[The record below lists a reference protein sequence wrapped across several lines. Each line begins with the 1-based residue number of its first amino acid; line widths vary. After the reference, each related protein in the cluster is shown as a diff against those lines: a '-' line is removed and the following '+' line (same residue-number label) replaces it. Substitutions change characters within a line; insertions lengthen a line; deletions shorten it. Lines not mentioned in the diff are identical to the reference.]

1 MKGSGEKAFF
11 FESAIDM
18 LSYLQMHDNEL
29 DNCRMVSMMGLKPSI
44 VLDTV
49 LRYNI
54 PPQNVF
60 LCSDNDEKGNQFA
73 ERLMTEYPDMKR
85 IVTPDTYK
93 DWNDMLRGIPKKE
106 IDTEQKTE
114 VKKEADRMAV
124 GNRYWHNATSNADK
138 VVATINAD
146 DFQRI
151 RQVLDDSTVNYF
163 PAKGANGTLRIAM
176 NESDVPFLRS
186 IAGNVPVV
194 KSSIPY
200 DPPEKNIIGNVE
212 YRYIPNKEYI
222 SADRDLI
229 LKMADTLDKQGVKF
243 SGRIYPT
250 GKGTLTV
257 SHDDLAYVRSVR
269 DNIIG
274 KRRQVG
280 IGEKGQVI
288 GNRSVSAQ
296 NRHLYMSTLT
306 PKQYEEVKPFIETNA
321 RYSGVIRDGKV
332 MFSVDRDEAQAFHR
346 ALDTAKREVGLIHTM
361 QEQGLPMEQMIALSP
376 VMHRLAVED
385 AQLQL
390 SDFFDKRYDE
400 AQFGEMLSLVNGYL
414 DQPASERY
422 GEHSKLN
429 DMLEAKSSFDRT
441 IELSDFFSQHDF
453 SEEQKS
459 AIATMFVGEVT
470 RGQIDSI
477 NETFTAEDIQ
487 EYAEILQSAL
497 QESDIEDF
505 LTAHKQAVIDRE
517 NAERVPTEE
526 EVLFPKA
533 DLARFLA
540 EHTLSSDEWEDMAY
554 PLFERGYLE
563 KHQPSDKASFG
574 YHLPEKELYALAER
588 YHQSDDIR
596 RELALGLMIHAS
608 DNTRQQ
614 HLLFLKEVVK

>member
-1 MKGSGEKAFF
+1 
-11 FESAIDM
+11 
-18 LSYLQMHDNEL
+18 
-29 DNCRMVSMMGLKPSI
+29 
-44 VLDTV
+44 
-49 LRYNI
+49 
-54 PPQNVF
+54 
-60 LCSDNDEKGNQFA
+60 
-73 ERLMTEYPDMKR
+73 
-85 IVTPDTYK
+85 
-93 DWNDMLRGIPKKE
+93 
-106 IDTEQKTE
+106 
-114 VKKEADRMAV
+114 MAV

-229 LKMADTLDKQGVKF
+229 LKMAEMLDKQGIKF

-257 SHDDLAYVRSVR
+257 SRNDLAYVRSVR

-321 RYSGVIRDGKV
+321 RYSGVICDGKV

-376 VMHRLAVED
+376 VMHRLSVED

-400 AQFGEMLSLVNGYL
+400 AQFGEMLSLINAYL
-414 DQPASERY
+414 DQPASERLHR
-422 GEHSKLN
+422 GAARQVFRSGTPAAVAVLLPCWLWPEGRRGPRQRQGSESVLRPSKG
-429 DMLEAKSSFDRT
+429 SPT
-441 IELSDFFSQHDF
+441 
-453 SEEQKS
+453 
-459 AIATMFVGEVT
+459 
-470 RGQIDSI
+470 
-477 NETFTAEDIQ
+477 
-487 EYAEILQSAL
+487 LQ
-497 QESDIEDF
+497 
-505 LTAHKQAVIDRE
+505 V
-517 NAERVPTEE
+517 N
-526 EVLFPKA
+526 
-533 DLARFLA
+533 
-540 EHTLSSDEWEDMAY
+540 
-554 PLFERGYLE
+554 
-563 KHQPSDKASFG
+563 
-574 YHLPEKELYALAER
+574 
-588 YHQSDDIR
+588 
-596 RELALGLMIHAS
+596 
-608 DNTRQQ
+608 
-614 HLLFLKEVVK
+614 